1 MSKENTN
8 DHILNELQRLSREID
23 RLDAENGQLRQRV
36 SDLELQTGQLTERV
50 MRNGSCSSCGI

>member
-1 MSKENTN
+1 MSEESINT
-8 DHILNELQRLSREID
+8 DVRTELRRLAREIE
-23 RLDAENGQLRQRV
+23 RLDAENDQLRRRV

>member
-23 RLDAENGQLRQRV
+23 RLDAENAQLRQRV

>member
-1 MSKENTN
+1 MSTETTN
-8 DHILNELQRLSREID
+8 DTILNELQRLSREIE
-23 RLDAENGQLRQRV
+23 RLGTENDQLRRRV

>member
-1 MSKENTN
+1 MSTENMN
-8 DHILNELQRLSREID
+8 DNVLHELQRLSREIE
-23 RLDAENGQLRQRV
+23 RLDTENDQLRQRV

>member
-8 DHILNELQRLSREID
+8 DTILNELQRLSREID